1 MLGRHERHGVDSQTM
16 VTELTCIGRDGH
28 ARIFY
33 LESPRDL
40 THGPLRFRV
49 HINNPPEPGDD
60 WFSITLV
67 PFRDGLKIVEINHFG
82 HEWYRAKGIGD
93 TLLPEIHRLTQA
105 RIYSSSNEQREA
117 ADEFRSMPAG
127 KLWLRLLLEDL
138 ASYDPDDDRFCLPP
152 IPATTDKST
161 SQATTVHDLVPR
173 SQKPL
178 PVFPDITPTRIKT
191 GRFRVILSDDIQ
203 TQEDLTAL
211 IHMLYDDPECNNY
224 YYFEHK
230 GRSNSLLLQAEHDQ
244 QIDLSEVEYF
254 PYRRPVGSSGRNFL
268 RIGPE
273 SLATARAN
281 PREREYYAWQKA
293 IVAVGPMYGR
303 VVLKLTTRMQRE
315 MEIMQGIEMS
325 RAADTNPIKAE
336 PTFFGFGLDLVKLR
350 RFIRSKFQG
359 RK

>member
-1 MLGRHERHGVDSQTM
+1 M
-16 VTELTCIGRDGH
+16 VTELTCIGLDGH
-28 ARIFY
+28 TRIFY
-33 LESPRDL
+33 LEYP
-40 THGPLRFRV
+40 HGLSQRPLRLRV

-60 WFSITLV
+60 WFSVTLV
-67 PFRDGLKIVEINHFG
+67 SFRDGLKVIEMNHFG
-82 HEWYRAKGIGD
+82 HDWYRAKGIGD
-93 TLLPEIHRLTQA
+93 ALLPEIHRLTGA
-105 RIYSSSNEQREA
+105 KIYSSSNENRDSL
-117 ADEFRSMPAG
+117 DEFRSVPAG

-152 IPATTDKST
+152 IPVGTDT
-161 SQATTVHDLVPR
+161 SMSSASVQDLVPR

-178 PVFPDITPTRIKT
+178 PVFPDITPSRIKM
-191 GRFRVILSDDIQ
+191 GRFRVILPDDIQ
-203 TQEDLTAL
+203 TQEHLTAL
-211 IHMLYDDPECNNY
+211 IHMLYEDPECDNY

-230 GRSNSLLLQAEHDQ
+230 GRSNSLLLRAEHDQ

-254 PYRRPVGSSGRNFL
+254 HYRRPVGSSGRNFL
-268 RIGPE
+268 RIEPGA
-273 SLATARAN
+273 LAAAQAN

-303 VVLKLTTRMQRE
+303 IVLKLTTRMQRE

-350 RFIRSKFQG
+350 RFIRSRFKR